1 MNKLDKTYSFHI
13 SELEIDAIKILRE
26 HNINVSRFL
35 RQELRRFSDQ
45 LRSKNKRNEN
55 RIKGGIEI

>member
-13 SELEIDAIKILRE
+13 SELEADAIKILRE

-45 LRSKNKRNEN
+45 LRSQNMISENK
-55 RIKGGIEI
+55 IKGGIRL

>member
-1 MNKLDKTYSFHI
+1 MNRLDRTYSFHI
-13 SELEIDAIKILRE
+13 SKIEVDAIEVLRE

-45 LRSKNKRNEN
+45 LRSQNMRNEN
-55 RIKGGIEI
+55 ILKGGIET

>member
-1 MNKLDKTYSFHI
+1 MNKLDKTYNFHI
-13 SELEIDAIKILRE
+13 SKQESDAIKVLRE

-45 LRSKNKRNEN
+45 LRSQNKRDEN
-55 RIKGGIEI
+55 IIKGGIRT